1 MQYPLEESHRILGDT
16 VARATREVIAPAA
29 QELDRT
35 DRPMPAILDT
45 LHRIGVATMCH
56 PARVGGPGPDPVAC
70 CVATEEIAKASP
82 AVAVMCVANWA
93 AVNVMAAR
101 PGAVADAFLSRGME
115 KPTLAA
121 YCLTEPRGGSDV
133 AHLET
138 RAVLSGG
145 NYRLDG
151 AKCFVTNGGEAE
163 IYVVVAATDADAGA
177 AGTTAFLAERDTPG
191 FEITRLEE
199 KMGTRGTTLAQI
211 AISSME
217 LPVSHRIG
225 AEGEGLK
232 LAMESQNISRVSLA
246 ASCVGLAQ
254 GALDHAL
261 AYSGERVQFGR
272 AIGTF
277 QGIQFK
283 LADMATKVEAARSL
297 TYRAAEAIV
306 VHGWAAP
313 EARTLAAMAKM
324 YASDVAMEATTEAV
338 QVFGGYGYLKG
349 APVEMLMRDAKV
361 FQIFA
366 GTNEIQKRTIFK
378 NLERR

>member
-1 MQYPLEESHRILGDT
+1 MDTPLDEQNWILSET
-16 VARATREVIAPAA
+16 VAKVTREVIAPAA
-29 QELDRT
+29 LELDRT
-35 DRPMPAILDT
+35 DRPNPTILET
-45 LHRIGVATMCH
+45 LHEIGVVTMCH
-56 PARVGGPGPDPVAC
+56 PARVGGPDPDPVGC
-70 CVATEEIAKASP
+70 CVVTEEIAKASP

-101 PGAVADAFLSRGME
+101 PSNVADSFLKMGME

-138 RAVLSGG
+138 RAVLS
-145 NYRLDG
+145 NESYRLNG

-163 IYVVVAATDADAGA
+163 IYVVVAATDPAAGA
-177 AGTTAFLAERDTPG
+177 SGTTAFIAERGTPG
-191 FEITRLEE
+191 FEVTRLEE

-211 AISSME
+211 DINDME

-225 AEGEGLK
+225 QEGEGLK

-261 AYSGERVQFGR
+261 DYSGERVQFGR
-272 AIGTF
+272 TIGEF

-297 TYRAAEAIV
+297 TYRAANAIV
-306 VHGWAAP
+306 TRGWGAS
-313 EARTLAAMAKM
+313 ETRTLAAMAKM
-324 YASDVAMEATTEAV
+324 YASDVAMEVTTEAV

-366 GTNEIQKRTIFK
+366 GTNEIQKRTIFR
-378 NLERR
+378 NLELR

>member
-1 MQYPLEESHRILGDT
+1 MDFRLDEKNRMLRDT
-16 VARATREVIAPAA
+16 VAKATERVIAPAA
-29 QELDRT
+29 LELDRT
-35 DRPMPAILDT
+35 DRPNPDILNV
-45 LHRIGVATMCH
+45 LHELGVDSMCH
-56 PARVGGPGPDPVAC
+56 PSRVGGPDPDPIGC
-70 CVATEEIAKASP
+70 CVVTEEIARASP

-101 PGAVADAFLSRGME
+101 PNNVADAFLKRWMD
-115 KPTLAA
+115 KPMLAA
-121 YCLTEPRGGSDV
+121 YCLSEPKGGSDV

-138 RAVLSGG
+138 TAVLSNGS
-145 NYRLDG
+145 YRLNG
-151 AKCFVTNGGEAE
+151 TKCFVTNGGEAE
-163 IYVVVAATDADAGA
+163 IYVVVAATDPAAGA
-177 AGTTAFLAERDTPG
+177 SGTTAFIVERGTPG
-191 FEITRLEE
+191 FEITRFEE
-199 KMGTRGTTLAQI
+199 KMGTRGTTLTQI
-211 AISSME
+211 EINDLE

-225 AEGEGLK
+225 QEGEGLK

-261 AYSGERVQFGR
+261 VYSGQREQFGKT
-272 AIGTF
+272 IGEF

-283 LADMATKVEAARSL
+283 LADMATKVEAARGL
-297 TYRAAEAIV
+297 TYRAAAAITTS
-306 VHGWAAP
+306 GWGSP
-313 EARTLAAMAKM
+313 EARKLAAMAKM
-324 YASDVAMEATTEAV
+324 FSSDIAMEVTTEAV

-378 NLERR
+378 HLEPR